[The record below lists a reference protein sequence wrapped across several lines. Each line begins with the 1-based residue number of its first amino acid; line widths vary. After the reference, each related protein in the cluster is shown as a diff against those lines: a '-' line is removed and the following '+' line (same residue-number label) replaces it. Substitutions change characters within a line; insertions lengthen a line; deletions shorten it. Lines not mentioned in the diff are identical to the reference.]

1 MINMS
6 GIPPALLALV
16 LVENNLRDGMWCDF
30 MPARVEVLDLRVVGP
45 FVADKESG
53 RDGTSVGIDSIM
65 PEDFFV
71 QITIQ
76 IVDWIVER

>member
-1 MINMS
+1 
-6 GIPPALLALV
+6 
-16 LVENNLRDGMWCDF
+16 

-53 RDGTSVGIDSIM
+53 GDGTSVGIDSIM

>member
-53 RDGTSVGIDSIM
+53 GDGTTVGIDSIM

>member
-1 MINMS
+1 
-6 GIPPALLALV
+6 
-16 LVENNLRDGMWCDF
+16 

-76 IVDWIVER
+76 IVD

>member
-16 LVENNLRDGMWCDF
+16 LAENNLRDGMWCDF

-45 FVADKESG
+45 FVADQQSG
-53 RDGTSVGIDSIM
+53 GDGTCVGVASIM